1 MKYIEKVYLYG
12 EPRNINNSFFTNIEK
27 NHYISFIQACKE
39 NKIND
44 ANKILVDLS
53 KKGFFFLDILEE
65 FYQYIKQQDICYDF
79 LHLICKYT
87 DRFYDG
93 YDDEI
98 QYFFFTHDSIQIL
111 KSV

>member
-1 MKYIEKVYLYG
+1 MIYVTKYSSDVPGQRQEKH
-12 EPRNINNSFFTNIEK
+12 R
-27 NHYISFIQACKE
+27 E
-39 NKIND
+39 NGNAESPKRC
-44 ANKILVDLS
+44 L
-53 KKGFFFLDILEE
+53 
-65 FYQYIKQQDICYDF
+65 KQQDICYDF